1 MNELTACPNCSAKLK
16 DTIFGSNSIL
26 SAAECELLSEFN
38 KVPNSPGCQ
47 KCKGED
53 FKNAYVRFKAQKSEL
68 QKKLSGDINNVP
80 IVTTHSP
87 FNWDYKVLGIA
98 TGQSTTGTGLFSEV
112 SSSWTDLFGM
122 QSSAYNNK
130 IAHGEVLCGQQIR
143 SKAIEMGGNA
153 VIAVDIDYAEMGGE
167 KGMIMVCMAGTVIK
181 LNNLEVLDQFKID
194 SLHRLSVAVDQLH
207 RWNNKYAHVI
217 KEHGA

>member
-1 MNELTACPNCSAKLK
+1 MNELTACPNCGAKLK

-38 KVPNSPGCQ
+38 KVPNAPGCE

-53 FKNAYVRFKAQKSEL
+53 LKRACANFKTQRSEL
-68 QKKLSGDINNVP
+68 QKQISKDIGNVP

-112 SSSWTDLFGM
+112 SSSWTDLFGL
-122 QSSAYNNK
+122 QSSAYNKK
-130 IAHGEVLCGQQIR
+130 IAQGEVLCGQQVR

-153 VIAVDIDYAEMGGE
+153 IIAVDIDYSELGGE

-181 LNNLEVLDQFKID
+181 LNNLEVLDQYKID
-194 SLHRLSVAVDQLH
+194 SLHRLSLGVDKLH
-207 RWNNKYAHVI
+207 QWTNKYAGVS
-217 KEHGA
+217 GA